1 MTPPLIDVA
10 HLFFDYPGHRALND
24 VSLRI
29 EAGSVTALVGPN
41 GAGKT
46 TLLRC
51 MAALETPVAGRI
63 FFDGHD
69 VHEEPRAAHRQMGY
83 LSDSFGLYGNLS
95 VARCLRYAACAQGVE
110 DASLASSIDWV
121 AERLGLREKLTHTAS
136 TLSRG
141 QRQRVAIAQAII
153 HRPRLLLLD
162 EPASG
167 LDPEARSS
175 LAHIFR
181 DLQKE
186 GMTLLVSSHIL
197 AELDEYSTHMLALD
211 EGRILEHRALQRQS
225 SEMPTAFASPLADSV
240 RALRFEFIGDLS
252 AARNW
257 LAEQPQVALEESD
270 PASGQN
276 GVNVRF
282 SGSQSAQADL
292 IAECIA
298 AQQRVL
304 SVAPVSE
311 NLQHSYLKSLQAKRS
326 AFTKESI

>member
-1 MTPPLIDVA
+1 MTPLIDVT

-24 VSLRI
+24 VSLQI

-51 MAALETPVAGRI
+51 IAALETPVAGQV
-63 FFDGHD
+63 FLDGQD
-69 VHEEPRAAHRQMGY
+69 VHEHPRAAHRQMGY
-83 LSDSFGLYGNLS
+83 LSDSFGLYGSLS

-110 DASLASSIDWV
+110 TAEITSAIDWV
-121 AERLGLREKLTHTAS
+121 AHRLGLHEKLTHVAN

-167 LDPEARSS
+167 LDPEARAS

-181 DLQKE
+181 DLQNE

-211 EGRILEHRALQRQS
+211 EGRILEYRALQRGNVA
-225 SEMPTAFASPLADSV
+225 MPSAPHLAENL
-240 RALRFEFIGDLS
+240 RALRFEFIGDLL
-252 AARNW
+252 AARAW
-257 LAEQPQVALEESD
+257 LAAQPQVYLEENDQYSSQD
-270 PASGQN
+270 ASS
-276 GVNVRF
+276 VHIRF
-282 SGSQSAQADL
+282 AGSQMAQADL
-292 IAECIA
+292 IAACIA
-298 AQQRVL
+298 AQHRVL

-326 AFTKESI
+326 AFTKEFS